1 MTDDELDEFFD
12 SLASVDRDLDLNAFQ
27 HWQKL
32 KEVVASTNPS
42 LDKWGLSLEEFS
54 VFILWRIFGEDSE
67 DGSFA
72 AMPSLELASTD
83 EMAASLEDF
92 KQTCIDD
99 AMVTDKEF
107 DYGSMFDLIM
117 EANRIIDA

>member
-1 MTDDELDEFFD
+1 MTEDEFWD

-32 KEVVASTNPS
+32 KEVVASTNPN
-42 LDKWGLSLEEFS
+42 LDECGASLEEFS
-54 VFILWRIFGEDSE
+54 VFVLWRIFCEGSE
-67 DGSFA
+67 DDSPTA
-72 AMPSLELASTD
+72 IPSLELASMD
-83 EMAASLEDF
+83 KVVASLEAF

-107 DYGSMFDLIM
+107 DYGSMFDLVT
-117 EANRIIDA
+117 EANRILDS